1 MALGFNP
8 VFRKDKQII
17 NLFHQLLM
25 FICLWLCLAIYV
37 WEDGCPPGPH
47 NLISNLCCVM
57 RLRCAHSDQQFSFP
71 GCSLRYWKRRVKISR
86 RSSTWLTVPGDPS
99 GMRRRR
105 KGNENAATRQ
115 SIPLSIYVSWQ
126 LNLACFSFLLFF
138 LSFPHSSLLLW
149 FSGSRTDL
157 KRALPLQAFLK
168 QTVTHQLTAAL
179 ASQANL
185 EAAVPWAWRES
196 QGEEEEPLRWPR
208 QEPQW

>member
-25 FICLWLCLAIYV
+25 FITLSCYIHLRGWMSSRPPQFNFKFMLRNEITLRSLWPAVFFSRLLSEILKETS
-37 WEDGCPPGPH
+37 EDIEEIEYLTDGSWRP
-47 NLISNLCCVM
+47 IRDDKEKERERERSNT
-57 RLRCAHSDQQFSFP
+57 P
-71 GCSLRYWKRRVKISR
+71 EY
-86 RSSTWLTVPGDPS
+86 
-99 GMRRRR
+99 
-105 KGNENAATRQ
+105 
-115 SIPLSIYVSWQ
+115 PLVNICKSAVE
-126 LNLACFSFLLFF
+126 LGLFFFLLFF

-149 FSGSRTDL
+149 FFGSRTDL
-157 KRALPLQAFLK
+157 KWALPLQAFLK